1 MKFRGF
7 TLALLLCVASGRP
20 LAHASDDL
28 PDIGSGA
35 NSIITTDEEYR
46 VGRVVV
52 KGLRSAG
59 RILEDPMLTD
69 YIEEVG
75 HRIVLHANDGD
86 HRFNF
91 FVVRDNAINAFA
103 LPGGF
108 IGVNAGLIMQ
118 TANESELAG
127 VLAHEVAHVT
137 QRHIARRVQ
146 ADSKTNLVS
155 TAALIAGLIIAA
167 TSGAGG
173 DVTQAIIAASQGF
186 SAQAQINHTRAN
198 EYEADRVGIRFLA
211 AADFDPNAM
220 AAFFGTMSRLAGLGG
235 NWVPEY
241 LRTHPMEISRIAEA
255 SNRAAGYPARDV
267 PSSDGYLVMRERLRV
282 LMADTPD
289 EALKFYV
296 QLTRDLPAPYDAHLR
311 YGYAL
316 ALLARNQ
323 ALDALGMFDKLLEER
338 PDTIAYHV
346 GHAEALIA
354 AGNLSEGLAAFD
366 EAHRL
371 FPRNVPVTIAFS
383 EALINAGNPARAH
396 QILLDLLNNI
406 APTAEQA
413 RLIALAASAEGDMA
427 NAHYYMSE
435 FHVINGELPLAVDQ
449 LKLAL
454 AQPSLEVVQR
464 ARFQA
469 RLEEIQ
475 QYLPENARR

>member
-1 MKFRGF
+1 MKIREF
-7 TLALLLCVASGRP
+7 TLALLLCVASGQP
-20 LAHASDDL
+20 LASASDDL

-46 VGRVVV
+46 VGRVVT

-59 RILEDPMLTD
+59 RILEDPLLTD

-91 FVVRDNAINAFA
+91 FVVKDNAINAFA

-108 IGVNAGLIMQ
+108 IGVNAGLMLQ

-146 ADSKTNLVS
+146 ADSKTNLIS

-186 SAQAQINHTRAN
+186 SAQSQINHTRAN

-211 AADFDPNAM
+211 AAEFDPNAM

-255 SNRAAGYPARDV
+255 SNRAAGYPTRDV
-267 PSSDGYLVMRERLRV
+267 PSSDGYLNMRERLRV
-282 LMADTPD
+282 LMADSPD
-289 EALKFYV
+289 DALKFYV
-296 QLTRDLPAPYDAHLR
+296 QLTREMPPPYDTHLR

-323 ALDALGMFDKLLEER
+323 AVDALGMFEKLRDER

-346 GHAEALIA
+346 GYAEALVA
-354 AGNLSEGLAAFD
+354 SGNLADGLAAFD

-396 QILLDLLNNI
+396 QILLDLLNTI

-454 AQPSLEVVQR
+454 AQPSLEMVQR

>member
-1 MKFRGF
+1 MS
-7 TLALLLCVASGRP
+7 LLLCVATGQP
-20 LAHASDDL
+20 ATAGADDL

-35 NSIITTDEEYR
+35 NSIITTDQEYQ

-86 HRFNF
+86 HKFNF
-91 FVVRDNAINAFA
+91 FVVKDNAINAFA

-108 IGVNAGLIMQ
+108 IGINAGLLLQ

-127 VLAHEVAHVT
+127 VISHEIAHVT

-146 ADSKTNLVS
+146 ADSKTSLVS

-167 TSGAGG
+167 TSGAGA
-173 DVTQAIIAASQGF
+173 DVTQAIIAATQGF

-198 EYEADRVGIRFLA
+198 EYEADRVGIKFLA
-211 AADFDPNAM
+211 ASDFDPNAM

-235 NWVPEY
+235 SWVPEY
-241 LRTHPMEISRIAEA
+241 LRTHPMESSRIAEA
-255 SNRAAGYPARDV
+255 ANRAATYPPV
-267 PSSDGYLVMRERLRV
+267 QVSSSDGYMFMRERLRV
-282 LMADTPD
+282 LMAQTPE
-289 EALKFYV
+289 EALRYY
-296 QLTRDLPAPYDAHLR
+296 QDYTRNLPAPYEAHVR

-316 ALLARNQ
+316 ALLKRHQ
-323 ALDALGMFDKLLEER
+323 AVDALGMFKKLLDER
-338 PDTIAYHV
+338 PDVIAFHV
-346 GHAEALIA
+346 GYAEALIGT
-354 AGNLSEGLAAFD
+354 GNMSAGLAAFE

-383 EALINAGNPARAH
+383 ETLMEAGNPARAH

-435 FHVINGELPLAVDQ
+435 FHIINGELPLAVDQ

-454 AQPSLEVVQR
+454 AQPELQIVQR

-475 QYLPENARR
+475 QYLPENSRPQ